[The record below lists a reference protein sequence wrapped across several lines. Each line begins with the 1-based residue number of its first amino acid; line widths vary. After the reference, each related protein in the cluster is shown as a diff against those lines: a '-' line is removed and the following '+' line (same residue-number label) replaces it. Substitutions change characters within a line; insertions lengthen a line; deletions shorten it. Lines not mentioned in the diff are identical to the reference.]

1 MTTASDIPWYD
12 AVAYP
17 PREGTLRWSCRLGM
31 LLHGQVVTVTQG
43 EEAFL
48 GPLQAYPGIL
58 ALAGEL
64 LARSVRQTHFVLML
78 EEHRL
83 TRQDFARIV
92 IEQDLPLTT
101 PQRELQHL
109 RPLAEAAFMAPGT
122 PFGRP
127 LQAMI
132 ILAPPYI
139 QPHLHVINRAEVQ

>member
-12 AVAYP
+12 SVAYP
-17 PREGTLRWSCRLGM
+17 PRAGTLRWTCRLGM
-31 LLHGQVVTVTQG
+31 LLHGEVVTVTQG

-58 ALAGEL
+58 ALAGEV
-64 LARSVRQTHFVLML
+64 LARPVRQTHFVLVL
-78 EEHRL
+78 EEHQR

-92 IEQDLPLTT
+92 SEHDLPLTT
-101 PQRELQHL
+101 PQQELRYL
-109 RPLAEAAFMAPGT
+109 RPLAEEAFMTSGT

-132 ILAPPYI
+132 ILAPPYT
-139 QPHLHVINRAEVQ
+139 QPHLHVINRTEVQ

>member
-17 PREGTLRWSCRLGM
+17 PRAGTLHWTCRLGM
-31 LLHGQVVTVTQG
+31 MLHGQVVTVTQG
-43 EEAFL
+43 DERFL

-78 EEHRL
+78 E
-83 TRQDFARIV
+83 
-92 IEQDLPLTT
+92 DLPLTT

-109 RPLAEAAFMAPGT
+109 RPLVEEAFTAPGT

-139 QPHLHVINRAEVQ
+139 QPHLHVINRTEVQ